1 MCFHLDN
8 LTDTEMSLIESEYKK
23 RKHQKN
29 LYPDKKTVKP
39 KNDTSVLPLNNV
51 TNQINPRN

>member
-1 MCFHLDN
+1 MCYGLDN
-8 LTDTEMSLIESEYKK
+8 LTGKEMCLIESEYKK

-29 LYPDKKTVKP
+29 LYPDKKIVKS
-39 KNDTSVLPLNNV
+39 KSDAVELPLFA

>member
-1 MCFHLDN
+1 MCYRLDN
-8 LTDTEMSLIESEYKK
+8 LTDKEMSLIESKYKK

-29 LYPDKKTVKP
+29 LYPDKKIVKS
-39 KNDTSVLPLNNV
+39 KSDAVELPLFA